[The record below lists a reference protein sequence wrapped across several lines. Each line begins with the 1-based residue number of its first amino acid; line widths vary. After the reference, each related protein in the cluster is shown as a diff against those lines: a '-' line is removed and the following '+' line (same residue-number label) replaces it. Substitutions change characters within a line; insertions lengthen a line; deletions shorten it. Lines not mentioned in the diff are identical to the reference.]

1 MAHFISK
8 NGKAPLGYRL
18 SDEVVKIEI
27 NPDGVFANGVSL
39 EENDGVYSFVYYNS
53 LLPFI
58 QTGNEMNYLLI
69 FSLMGLSLVGIA
81 TGVIKKKKKNKKNN

>member
-53 LLPFI
+53 LMPSI
-58 QTGNEMNYLLI
+58 QTGNEINYPIILGLMAISLI
-69 FSLMGLSLVGIA
+69 GIT
-81 TGVIKKKKKNKKNN
+81 TGVVILKRRNKKNN